1 MPKVLP
7 LTKIERKK
15 LEFKK
20 WIKGKK
26 ASEDITE
33 SHIGAEMGVSQQA
46 VNYKIRKSQYSYTD
60 LVILFKTVN
69 ATDEEILQMMRM

>member
-15 LEFKK
+15 LEFHK

-33 SHIGAEMGVSQQA
+33 SHIGKEMGVCQSA
-46 VNYKIRKSQYSYTD
+46 VSKKIKESQYSYTD

-69 ATDEEILQMMRM
+69 ATDEEILRLMKL